1 MQTIDPDHELLIPSQ
16 PVDLNALNPERAN
29 QVSFLDLLIVIGRR
43 KVFLA
48 TTTFTVM
55 VLSVIACLVI
65 PNRFT
70 ATTTILPPQQ
80 NSSLAG
86 TLMSQMGSGL
96 SMNVAAGLGLG
107 GALNLKN
114 PNDMA
119 ISFLK
124 SRSVEEAM
132 ANRFD
137 LAKRYKTKRMS
148 DTLKAFEDHCNIET
162 NVKDGLVRV
171 SVSDHDPEQAEK
183 MANAYIEEYK
193 KFAAGLAV
201 TEASQRRL
209 FFDQQ
214 LEAAKNDLAK
224 AEESMKNAEQ
234 AGGMIQLDSQAK
246 ALIEAGASLK
256 AQIAVKE
263 VQIRRMSLFATN
275 NNPDLVAAREEL
287 AELQRDLKQLG
298 GSQADIDS
306 GFIVPRGRLPEAGLD
321 YIRKLRE
328 VKYRELIFELLAKQ
342 LEAARLDEAREGS
355 LIQVVDAAALPDR
368 KSFPRLSIIGP
379 IATLA
384 WLMLALIWVFFQH
397 GIVNARTRPEDREK
411 LRMLK
416 TLWRNPFAESGKGL
430 E

>member
-1 MQTIDPDHELLIPSQ
+1 MQTIDPDHDLLIPSH
-16 PVDLNALNPERAN
+16 PSDLHALNPERAN

-43 KVFLA
+43 KRFLA
-48 TTTFTVM
+48 ITTLAVAT
-55 VLSVIACLVI
+55 LSVIACLVI

-96 SMNVAAGLGLG
+96 TMNVAAGLGLG

-114 PNDMA
+114 PNDVA

-124 SRSVEEAM
+124 SRTVEEAM
-132 ANRFD
+132 VNRFD
-137 LAKRYKTKRMS
+137 LSKRYKTKRMS
-148 DTLKAFEDHCNIET
+148 DAIKAFENHCNIET

-171 SVSDHDPEQAEK
+171 SVIDRDPEQAAK

-209 FFDQQ
+209 FFEEQ
-214 LEAAKNDLAK
+214 LKAANNDLAK
-224 AEESMKNAEQ
+224 AEDAMKNAEQ
-234 AGGMIQLDSQAK
+234 AGGMIQLDSQAR

-256 AQIAVKE
+256 AQIAVRE
-263 VQIRRMSLFATN
+263 VEIRRMSLFATN
-275 NNPDLVAAREEL
+275 NNPDFMAAKSQLEEL
-287 AELQRDLKQLG
+287 QHQLKDLG
-298 GSQADIDS
+298 GSQADLDS

-342 LEAARLDEAREGS
+342 LEAAKLDEAREGS
-355 LIQVVDAAALPDR
+355 LIQVVDAAALPDH
-368 KSFPRLSIIGP
+368 KSFPRISIIAP

-384 WLMLALIWVFFQH
+384 WLVLALAWVFFQH
-397 GIVNARTRPEDREK
+397 GLVNARTRPEDLEK
-411 LRMLK
+411 LQMLK
-416 TLWRNPFAESGKGL
+416 TIWRNPILNSSKGL